1 MLATLQFDN
10 PIVFESLHT
19 TVMGF
24 CIMMIVHLVRVEHG
38 QLKQR
43 GLLKYILNRYNWV
56 DTAHL
61 LMSSIF
67 VFANLFKFSLLTA
80 ESQMT
85 FAAVG
90 VLFLWMKL
98 FDWMRLFDNTAFFIR
113 LLTETIR
120 DISHFGIIMII
131 LLMGFGSAIWFLS
144 LNRNAND
151 QGELVSQI
159 SRVWFVNTFQYI
171 Y

>member
-1 MLATLQFDN
+1 MQIEN
-10 PIVFESLHT
+10 QIVFEALHLPI
-19 TVMGF
+19 MCF
-24 CIMMIVHLVRVEHG
+24 CIMMIDHFVGVEHR
-38 QLKQR
+38 QLNQE

-67 VFANLFKFSLLTA
+67 VFVNFFKFSLITA
-80 ESQMT
+80 ENQMT

-113 LLTETIR
+113 LLTETIW
-120 DISHFGIIMII
+120 DIRHFMAIMAI

-159 SRVWFVNTFQYI
+159 SRVWFVNTFQYV